1 MPVFDTTIWL
11 LIAAVIAVIAFY
23 AGRKSGAVKEKPES
37 NLDLITQLQLRPA
50 FEATVENLINSR
62 TPFSIALID
71 IDHFKNVNDQFGHL
85 AGDMVLKAIASSLIT
100 ALSPKSQMY
109 RWGGDEFAIILR
121 KAEEPATSAIEQWIQ
136 QIASEPLQADKA
148 SVSIT
153 CSAGIT
159 DWREGEDQQGLFRR
173 CDQALY
179 RAKRAGRNQVMN
191 LGMTANSHNEG

>member
-1 MPVFDTTIWL
+1 M
-11 LIAAVIAVIAFY
+11 IAALIAVIAFL
-23 AGRKSGAVKEKPES
+23 AGRKSAAVKEGLES
-37 NLDLITQLQLRPA
+37 NLDMITRLPMRPA

-85 AGDMVLKAIASSLIT
+85 AGDMVLKAIASSLKSS
-100 ALSPKSQMY
+100 LGSVSQMY
-109 RWGGDEFAIILR
+109 RWGGDEFAIILSDVGN
-121 KAEEPATSAIEQWIQ
+121 PATSTIEQWID
-136 QIASEPLQADKA
+136 QIATEPINADNT
-148 SVSIT
+148 SISIT

-159 DWREGEDQQGLFRR
+159 DWIGDEDQQGTFRR

-191 LGMTANSHNEG
+191 LGMTANSYNEG